1 MIKKIAT
8 HAIKGFP
15 LGISIGLV
23 ISIIISYM
31 IGLTIYSPAP
41 PQFINKFTSSLNA
54 MVVSVII
61 WGLIGVLFSTT
72 SLIFSET
79 DWSIT
84 KMTVV
89 HFFLSYVFFAP
100 LSIIA
105 GWLSVSLLN
114 LVTFTVI
121 YLLIYIIYWLV
132 WMLQA
137 KKGIE
142 KINSKL

>member
-1 MIKKIAT
+1 
-8 HAIKGFP
+8 
-15 LGISIGLV
+15 
-23 ISIIISYM
+23 
-31 IGLTIYSPAP
+31 
-41 PQFINKFTSSLNA
+41 
-54 MVVSVII
+54 
-61 WGLIGVLFSTT
+61 
-72 SLIFSET
+72 
-79 DWSIT
+79 
-84 KMTVV
+84 MTVV

-100 LSIIA
+100 LSIVA

-114 LVTFTVI
+114 LVTFTII